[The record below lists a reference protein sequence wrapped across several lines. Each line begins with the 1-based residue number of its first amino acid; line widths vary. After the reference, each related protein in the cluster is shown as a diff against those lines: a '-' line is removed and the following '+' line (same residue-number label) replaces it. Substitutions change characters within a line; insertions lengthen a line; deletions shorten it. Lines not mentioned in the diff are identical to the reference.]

1 MADHH
6 HRHASHAWLYAFVDV
21 LLVLT
26 FVLAS
31 YAWLV
36 LPQINP
42 QAKPVTD
49 NIRPAG
55 QVSVLVC
62 WPRAPIDI
70 DTWGMAPGEE
80 KPVGYNNRSGK
91 VLSLN
96 TDNRGET
103 GGNAPANCEMMV
115 SRDLPAGEYTFNVF
129 GFSVSEPTNVHVEI
143 GVGKDG
149 NSMHVYKSDVLIRH
163 RQERTILR
171 FKIDGNGELIPGS
184 ENSVFK
190 PLFIGG

>member
-1 MADHH
+1 MDEQ
-6 HRHASHAWLYAFVDV
+6 SKWPFGQIDLLFSFVG
-21 LLVLT
+21 LVLAIL
-26 FVLAS
+26 FFALMS
-31 YAWLV
+31 M
-36 LPQINP
+36 NP
-42 QAKPVTD
+42 PTKPVTE

-55 QVSVLVC
+55 QISVLVC

-91 VLSLN
+91 ILSLN

-143 GVGKDG
+143 SVGKDG
-149 NSMHVYKSDVLIRH
+149 NSMHVYKYDVPITH
-163 RQERTILR
+163 RQERTIMR
-171 FKIDGNGELIPGS
+171 FQIDGSGEMIPGS
-184 ENSVFK
+184 ENNVFK
-190 PLFIGG
+190 PLYIGG

>member
-1 MADHH
+1 M
-6 HRHASHAWLYAFVDV
+6 RQGEKASSVGYRDV
-21 LLVLT
+21 LLAFAAVVSAIVL
-26 FVLAS
+26 FA
-31 YAWLV
+31 
-36 LPQINP
+36 LPRINP
-42 QAKPVTD
+42 PTKPVTD

-55 QVSVLVC
+55 QISMLVC

-70 DTWGMAPGEE
+70 DTWGLAPGEE
-80 KPVGYNNRSGK
+80 KPVGFTNRSGK

-115 SRDLPAGEYTFNVF
+115 ARDLPPGEYTFNVF

-149 NSMHVYKSDVLIRH
+149 TSMHVYKSDVLLAH

-171 FKIDGNGELIPGS
+171 FRIDGNGELIPGS

-190 PLFIGG
+190 PLYIGG